1 MTEQSATL
9 DSYGIQSATGGTHRV
24 LVIAYYFPP
33 MGLSGVQR
41 TLKFV
46 KYMRRSGWEPTVL
59 TAGAVGYYAFDESLM
74 AEAEAAE
81 IRIERTSGFDFNALL
96 AQKNQPRS
104 QQQGQSRRTNRLV
117 KMPAEWLR
125 KLGSTLSNALF
136 VPDNKRGWARQ
147 AYRRAKELL
156 QNEPFD
162 LVFVSAP
169 PFSAARVG
177 ARLAREFQ
185 IPFVVDYRDLWFGNQ
200 FHTYPTPFH
209 RQLHKKFEYEMLTAT
224 KKIIVTNRQMKQV
237 IMATYPF
244 LTFDDIV
251 IIPHGFDPADFR
263 GITPTPRETTKFRL
277 GYAGIF
283 YDFVTPK
290 YFLQAFK
297 LIVREQPQI
306 AADMELHFFG
316 LLRKENKRLVRRLG
330 LEAFVKDFGYL
341 DHRDSVRGIL
351 SCDALWMM
359 VGQARNADTISSGKL
374 YEYFGSH
381 KPIIVCVPDGALAQ
395 AAQKYGASVVTAPD
409 NVQQI
414 KLAILKFYKQHKDHT
429 LPAANHEF
437 VAQHR
442 RDYLTELLTKEFH
455 AAVDN
460 S

>member
-1 MTEQSATL
+1 MTEHSTIP

-33 MGLSGVQR
+33 LGLSGVQR

-46 KYMRRSGWEPTVL
+46 KYMRRMGWEPTVL
-59 TAGAVGYYAFDESLM
+59 TTGAVGYYALDESLM
-74 AEAEAAE
+74 AEAEAAN
-81 IRIERTSGFDFNALL
+81 IRIERTQSKHGLDVNALL
-96 AQKNQPRS
+96 ARGNKGQPR
-104 QQQGQSRRTNRLV
+104 RVR
-117 KMPAEWLR
+117 MPAEWLR
-125 KLGSTLSNALF
+125 KLGSTISNALF

-156 QNEPFD
+156 RTEPFD

-200 FHTYPTPFH
+200 FHSYPTPVH
-209 RQLHKKFEYEMLTAT
+209 RQLHKSFEYDMLTAT
-224 KKIIVTNRQMKQV
+224 KKIIVTNRQMKQA

-251 IIPHGFDPADFR
+251 IIPHGFDPADFQ
-263 GITPTPRETTKFRL
+263 GITPAPRENGAFRL

-297 LIVREQPQI
+297 LIVQEQPQI

-330 LEAFVKDFGYL
+330 LERFVKDFGYL
-341 DHRDSVRGIL
+341 DHRDAVRGIM

-359 VGQARNADTISSGKL
+359 VGHARNADTISSGKL
-374 YEYFGSH
+374 YEYFGSQ
-381 KPIIVCVPDGALAQ
+381 KPIIACVPDGALAQ

-414 KLAILKFYKQHKDHT
+414 KLAILKFYKLYKERS

-442 RDYLTELLTKEFH
+442 RDYLAELLTKEFH